1 MSDNEV
7 INRPHS
13 PEESSGDESSSE
25 VTNNGFSHD
34 GEPVNRPRKVGDG
47 SAQLHFFKSRF
58 HRKGVVVLV
67 PASARAISSV
77 KLFEYVLRK
86 RLFFWLRFR
95 ILP

>member
-34 GEPVNRPRKVGDG
+34 GEPVNRPRKVGCDG
-47 SAQLHFFKSRF
+47 SAQKARSFCEIVNIPSTQQGCDCVFLVCLRVAGPF
-58 HRKGVVVLV
+58 HL
-67 PASARAISSV
+67 
-77 KLFEYVLRK
+77 
-86 RLFFWLRFR
+86 
-95 ILP
+95 

>member
-47 SAQLHFFKSRF
+47 SAQQLHSLKAGST
-58 HRKGVVVLV
+58 
-67 PASARAISSV
+67 ARV
-77 KLFEYVLRK
+77 WWY
-86 RLFFWLRFR
+86 
-95 ILP
+95 

>member
-34 GEPVNRPRKVGDG
+34 GEPVNRPRKVGCDG
-47 SAQLHFFKSRF
+47 SAQKAAAYKFFLK
-58 HRKGVVVLV
+58 
-67 PASARAISSV
+67 ARS
-77 KLFEYVLRK
+77 
-86 RLFFWLRFR
+86 FFV
-95 ILP
+95 

>member
-47 SAQLHFFKSRF
+47 SAQT
-58 HRKGVVVLV
+58 
-67 PASARAISSV
+67 
-77 KLFEYVLRK
+77 
-86 RLFFWLRFR
+86 
-95 ILP
+95 